1 MPRPKK
7 KYTTPTT
14 PPIVTVIRE
23 AIAPRYLNVRQ
34 LADYLALPTPSAAR
48 RAAKKAGWKTVK
60 VGIRFTY
67 DKQEIDAWWAEQASQ
82 LAA

>member
-7 KYTTPTT
+7 KYTTLTMPS
-14 PPIVTVIRE
+14 PVTVIRE
-23 AIAPRYLNVRQ
+23 AVAPRYMNVRQ
-34 LADYLALPTPSAAR
+34 LADYLGLPTPSAAR
-48 RAAKKAGWKTVK
+48 RAAQKAGWKTVK

-67 DKQEIDAWWAEQASQ
+67 DKQEIDAWWAAQASE